1 MLFHQD
7 YGRRAD
13 QLNLKEKELRA
24 KEAELRKLEQDL
36 RATGGLK
43 PEKNWPPCCA
53 FTHHD
58 IAGEVRPFPA
68 MQPGHE
74 RSRYKMEALPMSCHT
89 LPSLMAWKISANSGQ
104 LRLSD
109 QAHCCCHSGPLLIAF
124 WAFPKQD
131 AGVRSCV

>member
-1 MLFHQD
+1 MSWLTALMNPLFQD

-36 RATGGLK
+36 RSSGGLK

-58 IAGEVRPFPA
+58 IAGEVNT
-68 MQPGHE
+68 
-74 RSRYKMEALPMSCHT
+74 S
-89 LPSLMAWKISANSGQ
+89 SL
-104 LRLSD
+104 
-109 QAHCCCHSGPLLIAF
+109 
-124 WAFPKQD
+124 
-131 AGVRSCV
+131 

>member
-1 MLFHQD
+1 MLNRQD

-13 QLNLKEKELRA
+13 QLDLKERELRA

-58 IAGEVRPFPA
+58 IAGEVRALPA
-68 MQPGHE
+68 MQPGCQGP
-74 RSRYKMEALPMSCHT
+74 SSDTQALPISCHKPS
-89 LPSLMAWKISANSGQ
+89 LPSLVA
-104 LRLSD
+104 
-109 QAHCCCHSGPLLIAF
+109 
-124 WAFPKQD
+124 
-131 AGVRSCV
+131 

>member
-1 MLFHQD
+1 MLNRQD

-13 QLNLKEKELRA
+13 QLDLKEKELRA

-58 IAGEVRPFPA
+58 IAGEVRAVPA
-68 MQPGHE
+68 MQPGFYDLTMKPKHCLYPVT
-74 RSRYKMEALPMSCHT
+74 SPHCHHWWHGG
-89 LPSLMAWKISANSGQ
+89 AVFVQYCSG
-104 LRLSD
+104 
-109 QAHCCCHSGPLLIAF
+109 C
-124 WAFPKQD
+124 
-131 AGVRSCV
+131 

>member
-1 MLFHQD
+1 MTTTVSLRLNRYHVLCQD

-13 QLNLKEKELRA
+13 QLNMKEKELRA

-58 IAGEVRPFPA
+58 IAGEVI
-68 MQPGHE
+68 G
-74 RSRYKMEALPMSCHT
+74 YCLALNVKFLSN
-89 LPSLMAWKISANSGQ
+89 PSLSTFRGNS
-104 LRLSD
+104 
-109 QAHCCCHSGPLLIAF
+109 
-124 WAFPKQD
+124 
-131 AGVRSCV
+131 

>member
-1 MLFHQD
+1 MPSQLLMLNRQD

-13 QLNLKEKELRA
+13 RLDLKEKELRA

-58 IAGEVRPFPA
+58 IAGEVRA
-68 MQPGHE
+68 LSATQPGCE
-74 RSRYKMEALPMSCHT
+74 RFKYETQALLIFCHMPS
-89 LPSLMAWKISANSGQ
+89 LPSLVAWKSSCCSE
-104 LRLSD
+104 LLSLSD
-109 QAHCCCHSGPLLIAF
+109 
-124 WAFPKQD
+124 
-131 AGVRSCV
+131 